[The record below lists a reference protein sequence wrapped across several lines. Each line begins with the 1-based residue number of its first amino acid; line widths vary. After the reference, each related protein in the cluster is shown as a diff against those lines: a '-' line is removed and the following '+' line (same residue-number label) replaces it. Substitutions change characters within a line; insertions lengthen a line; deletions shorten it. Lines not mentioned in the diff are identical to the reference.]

1 MRSKI
6 TSAENLA
13 SIIMSKPDIITK
25 VTVQSDSNSTE
36 EVSVKDFKRDLV
48 LMSQSGIF
56 KDAVRWSYK
65 RLLTDNKTIRVFGWI
80 DSLVGTQVEI
90 YLKADET
97 IDKMLSKTIFEK
109 LAKHVCDNLRPMCE

>member
-1 MRSKI
+1 MRYKI
-6 TSAENLA
+6 TSTENLVN
-13 SIIMSKPDIITK
+13 IIISNPDVIAK
-25 VTVQSDSNSTE
+25 VNIQSDSNS
-36 EVSVKDFKRDLV
+36 VKEMTVKEFKRDLI

-56 KDAVRWSYK
+56 KDAVRWSYE
-65 RLLTDNKTIRVFGWI
+65 RLFTDNNIIRVFGCI